1 MSNSQPLQ
9 PLRVL
14 VVDDHAAIRAGIESL
29 IDAEAPRMR
38 SIGAAAT
45 PSDALQQAKEKQPDV
60 VVLDVDLGGED
71 GLALIPL
78 LHDAAP
84 CGVIVLTSLA
94 DASVAERARECGAN
108 DCMHKT
114 APASELLE
122 RIARLERG
130 RAQFAECHASEGG
143 VMSYELGTKHPRHA
157 GNTADASRQRLSY
170 SGSIDAAMHQL
181 KGRGAVITDGL
192 AAIRRMCV
200 ALWRDDDGVTSI
212 EYGLLAALI
221 AVMCIAAFNTTGGS
235 LRAVFEYWSTAVLA
249 AL

>member
-1 MSNSQPLQ
+1 MSERQ

-14 VVDDHAAIRAGIESL
+14 VVDDHIAIRVGIESL

-38 SIGAAAT
+38 SIGGAAT
-45 PSDALQQAKEKQPDV
+45 PGDALRQAKEKQPDV

-94 DASVAERARECGAN
+94 DARVAERARHFGAN

-130 RAQFAECHASEGG
+130 RAHIAEGHANEGG
-143 VMSYELGTKHPRHA
+143 AMSHEVGSKQPRIA
-157 GNTADASRQRLSY
+157 GNTADASRSRLSY
-170 SGSIDAAMHQL
+170 SGPIDAAMHPL
-181 KGRGAVITDGL
+181 RGSSTVITEGL

-200 ALWRDDDGVTSI
+200 SLWRDDDGVAAI

-221 AVMCIAAFNTTGGS
+221 AVVCIAAFNTTGAS
-235 LRAVFEYWSTAVLA
+235 LHAVWDYWSAAVVA

>member
-1 MSNSQPLQ
+1 MSERQ

-14 VVDDHAAIRAGIESL
+14 VVDDRVAIRAGIESL

-38 SIGAAAT
+38 SIGGAANST
-45 PSDALQQAKEKQPDV
+45 DALRQAKEKQPDV

-94 DASVAERARECGAN
+94 DARVAERARHFGAN

-130 RAQFAECHASEGG
+130 RAHIAQGHAIEGG
-143 VMSYELGTKHPRHA
+143 AMSHEVGSKQPRRV
-157 GNTADASRQRLSY
+157 GNSADALPGRVTYSY
-170 SGSIDAAMHQL
+170 SIDAAMHQL
-181 KGRGAVITDGL
+181 KGRGTVISDGL

-200 ALWRDDDGVTSI
+200 ALWRDDDGVASI

-221 AVMCIAAFNTTGGS
+221 AVMCITAFSTTGAS
-235 LRAVFEYWSTAVLA
+235 LNAVWDYWSAAVIA